1 MTDERTPIEAVVR
14 ALLAGLTPLSSE
26 RVDVGRAAGRVL
38 AGPIL
43 SPTDLPPRD
52 RAAMD
57 GFAVR
62 AADTRPTPG
71 EGRVRLR
78 VDGEARAGAP
88 DERHMQA
95 GACRRISTGAD
106 LPPGADAIVRV
117 ERADDEGASVL
128 LHGPVHPG
136 TDVRAA
142 GEDARRDAVLAD
154 GGMVLGPLRVA
165 GLAGAG
171 VVDVGVH
178 RRPVVLVLPTGD
190 EILAG
195 TTADALSPALAALLA
210 RDGAIVDVAPVLP
223 DDAAVLRESVEKA
236 LGHAD
241 LVVTTGGASVGPHD
255 HAGQVAAD
263 LGGTTASLAL
273 RPGRPF
279 AHAKVGDSVLTCLP
293 GSPVAA
299 LAVATLLVRPV
310 VRRLAGL
317 PPPQP
322 TELTAGA
329 AIAPTADRLRHLVP
343 VQVTDRV
350 RPVAGNGSADLARL
364 AGADGFADVP
374 SGTVVASGDRVAVWG
389 LP

>member
-1 MTDERTPIEAVVR
+1 
-14 ALLAGLTPLSSE
+14 
-26 RVDVGRAAGRVL
+26 
-38 AGPIL
+38 
-43 SPTDLPPRD
+43 
-52 RAAMD
+52 MD

-62 AADTRPTPG
+62 AGDTRPTPG
-71 EGRVRLR
+71 DGPVRLR

-88 DERHMQA
+88 DDRPMQPR
-95 GACRRISTGAD
+95 ACRRISTGAD
-106 LPPGADAIVRV
+106 LPPGADAIIRV

-142 GEDARRDAVLAD
+142 GEDARRDAVLAEA
-154 GGMVLGPLRVA
+154 GMVVGPLRVA

-171 VVDVGVH
+171 VTEVAVH

-195 TTADALSPALAALLA
+195 TTPDALSPALAVLLA
-210 RDGAIVDVAPVLP
+210 ADGAIVDVTPVQP
-223 DDAAVLRESVEKA
+223 DDPTVLSESVAKA

-241 LVVTTGGASVGPHD
+241 LVVTTGGASVGRHD
-255 HAGQVAAD
+255 HAGQVAVD
-263 LGGTTASLAL
+263 LGGAAVSLAL

-279 AHAKVGDSVLTCLP
+279 AHATVGSSVLACLP

-322 TELTAGA
+322 MELTAGA

-343 VQVTDRV
+343 VHVTDRV
-350 RPVAGNGSADLARL
+350 RPVSGNGSADLARL

-374 SGTVVASGDRVAVWG
+374 SGGVVATGDRVAVWG